1 MKRALSKEVAVS
13 FETCDTFWSLMYL
26 IAFEIDS
33 IEVVKD
39 LNTEHGWKTWNW
51 ATAVRLCRNYFAE
64 CVEIARPGISPKI
77 DFQILHTDITI
88 DHWFKDGDS
97 TVFRLID
104 YVETRSTFRNK
115 VMDDWFDNALRREHY
130 VMTLLA
136 TVGGDVGYDK
146 LWDRLIANSL
156 KWHGCVSV
164 IHLQD
169 ESLDLATLDYSTN
182 KILGTAV
189 GDMNY
194 RVDVSTIDSERQET
208 LSQIEFFD
216 RIFKEIERREAVR
229 RQADIERDSGVHET
243 ITYTIQLI
251 SVGNKGKA
259 ARAIADQ
266 FQIPVS
272 EALSSLKELPIV
284 LAEGATIEQANL
296 FQEALSVARSQVK

>member
-1 MKRALSKEVAVS
+1 
-13 FETCDTFWSLMYL
+13 MYL
-26 IAFEIDS
+26 IAFEIDFN
-33 IEVVKD
+33 EVVKD
-39 LNTEHGWKTWNW
+39 LTTEHGWKTWNW
-51 ATAVRLCRNYFAE
+51 ATAVRLCRNYFNE

-77 DFQILHTDITI
+77 DFQILHTDVTI
-88 DHWFKDGDS
+88 DHWFKDGDP
-97 TVFRLID
+97 TIFRLID

-115 VMDDWFDNALRREHY
+115 VMDDWFDNALRRDEY
-130 VMTLLA
+130 VLTLIA
-136 TVGGDVGYDK
+136 TVGGDVAYDK
-146 LWDRLIANSL
+146 LWDRVIANSL
-156 KWHGCVSV
+156 KWHGNVSV

-169 ESLDLATLDYSTN
+169 ESLDLATLDYATN

-189 GDMNY
+189 GDMDY
-194 RVDVSTIDSERQET
+194 RVDVSKIDSARQET

-216 RIFKEIERREAVR
+216 RIFKEIERRETVR
-229 RQADIERDSGVHET
+229 RQADIERDSSIHET

-272 EALSSLKELPIV
+272 EALSSLKELPII

-296 FQEALSVARSQVK
+296 FQEALSVARAQVKLIEE